1 MLRANTPL
9 TYLALG
15 DSYTIGEGV
24 APGEG
29 WPDQLVRHLRQH
41 DLAMGDP
48 QILATTGW
56 TTDEL
61 DRAMDQ
67 ATLAPAYDLV
77 TLQIGVNNQYRGA
90 PLADYLQQFSA
101 LLERASGLARREAA
115 RVVAVSIPDWGV
127 TRFARERQ
135 RHAPTIALELDQF
148 NAGARSLVTARGARW
163 CDVTELS
170 RQHADWLTADGL
182 HPSARQYALWA
193 ARVLPHAFA
202 ALAVQDS

>member
-1 MLRANTPL
+1 M

-24 APGEG
+24 APSEC
-29 WPDQLVRHLRQH
+29 WPVQLVRQVRQH
-41 DLAMGDP
+41 DLVIDDP

-90 PLADYLQQFSA
+90 PLADYLAQFAA
-101 LLERASGLARREAA
+101 LLQRAVHLAGGDTA
-115 RVVAVSIPDWGV
+115 RVVVLSIPDWGV
-127 TRFARERQ
+127 TPFARERQ
-135 RHAPTIALELDQF
+135 RDVLAIAQQLDAC
-148 NAGARSLVTARGARW
+148 NAGACNLVTACGARW
-163 CDVTELS
+163 CDVTDLS
-170 RQHADWLTADGL
+170 RQHADWLTADDL
-182 HPSARQYALWA
+182 HPSAAQYALWT
-193 ARVLPHAFA
+193 ARALPHALA
-202 ALAVQDS
+202 ALAIRAG